1 MLLFLT
7 LVYTS
12 EHESKQLLQRKVL
25 GSKNPI
31 FLQMEKQRMPK
42 GTSGNLSG
50 RNDKHLTDKQ
60 IRFAKEYV
68 YNDGSK
74 TLTECALDSGYA
86 DTSASVRASEL
97 TNPQKYPLVVRYIQ
111 ELQNEL
117 DKKYEVTF
125 GRHVRE
131 LAKIRDKAI
140 DKGNLTAAVSAEV
153 QRGRAAGLY
162 VERKE
167 VRTGT
172 LESLSEVE
180 IKNRIKK
187 LLGDYKPLLEVE
199 DAVVIDAE

>member
-7 LVYTS
+7 LVYTP

-74 TLTECALDSGYA
+74 
-86 DTSASVRASEL
+86 
-97 TNPQKYPLVVRYIQ
+97 